1 MLSSELF
8 DLEEAITLVH
18 HPAAPAKRQAADLT
32 RAPCSSLLHLS
43 PSPTTSVP
51 FPGHAQP
58 HSGAKGG
65 DYGPS
70 DVYCGSRRSGAFS
83 CFCRRPHLRRLA
95 DAERMSRGGA
105 ASRPETP
112 THARGNHHEPWLRL
126 AIWKMAHPLLPVGS
140 KTRRR
145 LGSLRQWRAARL
157 RLPGRL
163 ASAEH
168 TRKYAR
174 DQDSRV

>member
-18 HPAAPAKRQAADLT
+18 HLV
-32 RAPCSSLLHLS
+32 RACEASSCGLDRSAVFVSGPPL

-58 HSGAKGG
+58 SGAKGG

-112 THARGNHHEPWLRL
+112 THARGNHHERWLRL
-126 AIWKMAHPLLPVGS
+126 AIWKMAHPVLPVGS

-174 DQDSRV
+174 DQGSRA